1 MAGYDMLIVIF
12 ATFIAGYLAGFMT
25 VKINHILVIAL
36 GKIWTS
42 GNGQH
47 RYIPIGA
54 AISAVYLGV
63 LICVVKDFEFYFYLL
78 LFLSF
83 VGLYFAGVKHA
94 TKRFG
99 DSIEIMEK
107 IIELT
112 YLLDENDEKQKQ
124 AVRDAQAF
132 SKEILGAMP
141 PSISEALLLLFFF
154 FDSAFAVF
162 FVSLVNGRF
171 TSTRFIELSK
181 NEQLDYIEAWASNP
195 FLFVAIQA
203 IKGLIG
209 FSYYTGKNTWDAIE
223 YNGKMLR
230 NSYIA

>member
-1 MAGYDMLIVIF
+1 MAEYDILTIIF
-12 ATFIAGYLAGFMT
+12 STFISGYLAGFMT
-25 VKINHILVIAL
+25 VKTNHILVIAL

-42 GNGQH
+42 GNGQQ
-47 RYIPIGA
+47 RYIPVGA
-54 AISAVYLGV
+54 AISAVYLGL
-63 LICVVKDFEFYFYLL
+63 LISVVKDFEFHFYLL
-78 LFLSF
+78 LFLAF
-83 VGLYFAGVKHA
+83 VGLYVAGVKHS

-112 YLLDENDEKQKQ
+112 YLLDKNDEKQKQ
-124 AVRDAQAF
+124 AVSDAQDF
-132 SKEILGAMP
+132 SKEILMTMP
-141 PSISEALLLLFFF
+141 PSIAEALLLLFFF

-162 FVSLVNGRF
+162 FVNLINGRF
-171 TSTRFIELSK
+171 TLQRFIDLSK
-181 NEQLDYIEAWASNP
+181 NEQRDYIEAWASNP

-209 FSYYTGKNTWDAIE
+209 FSYYTGKNTWDGIE

-230 NSYIA
+230 NSYLA